1 MQRSYDA
8 NSPLLLALEIGESG
22 AYFAAYRETAYGPI
36 RRRRRVSA
44 PAGPEEALSLIRD
57 LLARTIYDLSLE
69 ERNIHGSLPPL
80 RLGIAFWGQL
90 DRDKRTVLMLRQN
103 ESWSGFPLA
112 DALATSILGPPSTV
126 AAVETAINAA
136 AWCEAAGLEASSQ
149 MDGPVKGTSV
159 SSRGT
164 LLYVHIGREVSAAT
178 VQDGQLL
185 VRHSASEE
193 QFGHTTVAGD
203 GPRCRCG
210 GYGHLT
216 PIASAGAL
224 VRRMIGLG
232 SDDDQSLAAV
242 LQITGGRA
250 EALTAPQVVEL
261 ATGGNA
267 IAAEI
272 LAVAQDSL
280 ALAIANAV
288 LLLSPD
294 EIVIGGPLT
303 VTGEAF
309 LQPLQARLAR
319 LLGDSSPVPT
329 VHMGRFEPM
338 SVLKGAFALA
348 GDR

>member
-1 MQRSYDA
+1 MQRPYDT
-8 NSPLLLALEIGESG
+8 NSPLLLGLEIGESG
-22 AYFAAYRETAYGPI
+22 TYFAAYRETASGPI

-57 LLARTIYDLSLE
+57 LLVRTIYDLSPE
-69 ERNIHGSLPPL
+69 EQNTDGSLPPL

-90 DRDKRTVLMLRQN
+90 DRDRQTVLILRQN
-103 ESWSGFPLA
+103 KSWSGFPLA
-112 DALATSILGPPSTV
+112 DALATSILSPSSTIV
-126 AAVETAINAA
+126 AVETAINAA
-136 AWCEAAGLEASSQ
+136 TWCEAAGLEASGH
-149 MDGPVKGTSV
+149 MDGLVTGTSG
-159 SSRGT
+159 SRRGT

-178 VQDGQLL
+178 VQDGRLL
-185 VRHSASEE
+185 MRHSESEE
-193 QFGHTTVAGD
+193 RFGHTTVAAD
-203 GPRCRCG
+203 SPRCRCG

-216 PIASAGAL
+216 PIASAQSL
-224 VRRMIGLG
+224 VRSMIGRS

-272 LAVAQDSL
+272 LTAAQDTLS
-280 ALAIANAV
+280 LAIANAV

-294 EIVIGGPLT
+294 DIVIGGPLT
-303 VTGEAF
+303 VAGEAF
-309 LQPLQARLAR
+309 LQPLRARLAL
-319 LLGDSSPVPT
+319 LLGESTPVPT
-329 VHMGRFEPM
+329 VRMGRFEPM

-348 GDR
+348 RDR